1 MSHLTRNVF
10 VGGPPGQRQ
19 EENSW
24 VLTALHG
31 DETLITHFAAF
42 SVAKAYFARLYE
54 QPWLLT
60 EATQDYGKA
69 LQQLNSSLERSTSAT
84 FARHLVAMF
93 LLVFYELL
101 CPTSHAGLYYH
112 YSGIETLI
120 HSQSPIFYQTQPNL
134 GYFMQARVLIISGA
148 LLSSK
153 KTFLA
158 EHDWKVIPWSGE
170 TFKSLYHEIWDH
182 LCDVATLL
190 EEFENL
196 TSTKGKDV
204 AACGLF
210 SNTVDKKIDTI
221 ESWRRRW
228 DGQNCGKVLHVGI
241 DWRQTLL
248 PRVDPIAN
256 VSSAL
261 TYANQQCARES
272 MLYYTALLYLYWM
285 AAKCQTQLQSPA
297 TSHVNLE
304 RCSSRC
310 GLHHVTWQ
318 IILSV
323 DYLMMSSRVKAGMSF
338 LTLAADAML
347 RCYKSADWLIDMLMR
362 MADISGYGFFRQ
374 LLKDHIPHAIS
385 AHRLTH
391 L

>member
-1 MSHLTRNVF
+1 MSHLTRSVF

-24 VLTALHG
+24 VLTALRR

-42 SVAKAYFARLYE
+42 GVAKAYFARLYE
-54 QPWLLT
+54 QPWLLA
-60 EATQDYGKA
+60 EAAQDYGKA
-69 LQQLNSSLERSTSAT
+69 LQQLNSSLASSASAA

-112 YSGIETLI
+112 FRGIETLI
-120 HSQSPIFYQTQPNL
+120 HSQSPTFYQAQPNL
-134 GYFMQARVLIISGA
+134 GYFMQARVLVISGA

-158 EHDWKVIPWSGE
+158 EHDWKFIPWSGQ

-182 LCDVATLL
+182 LSDVATLL
-190 EEFENL
+190 EEFEKLTETKEKEVAGCNL
-196 TSTKGKDV
+196 
-204 AACGLF
+204 L
-210 SNTVDKKIDTI
+210 SNRVKKKFDSI

-228 DGQNCGKVLHVGI
+228 DEQNSGKILHVGV

-248 PRVDPIAN
+248 PRVDPIVN

-261 TYANQQCARES
+261 AYANQQCAREI
-272 MLYYTALLYLYWM
+272 MLYYTALLYLYSVT
-285 AAKCQTQLQSPA
+285 AKSQTLLQSPP
-297 TSHVNLE
+297 TSHIHLE
-304 RCSSRC
+304 LSSPGC

-323 DYLMMSSRVKAGMSF
+323 DYLMTSSRVKAGMSF
-338 LTLAADAML
+338 LTLGADAML
-347 RCYKSADWLIDMLMR
+347 RCYKSADWLIDLLMR

-374 LLKDHIPHAIS
+374 LLKYHVPHVIS
-385 AHRLTH
+385 A
-391 L
+391 